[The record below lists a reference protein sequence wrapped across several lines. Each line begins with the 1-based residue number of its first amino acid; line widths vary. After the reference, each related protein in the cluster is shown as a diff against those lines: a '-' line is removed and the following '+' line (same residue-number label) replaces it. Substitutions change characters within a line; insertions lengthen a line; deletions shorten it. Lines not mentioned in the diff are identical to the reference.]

1 MPKVSSEPSLVPSG
15 GIKGRQPKLHH
26 LSSSVECTFPAAAAA
41 MLAAAAEKSWRLV
54 GRTLTFHATTDG
66 YVLYRDR
73 LKGGS

>member
-1 MPKVSSEPSLVPSG
+1 MPKVSSEPSLPAG

-41 MLAAAAEKSWRLV
+41 MLAAAEKSWRLV

-66 YVLYRDR
+66 YVRYRDR
-73 LKGGS
+73 LKGGF